1 MMVNATTD
9 MNMEVAT
16 NREVHSRTL
25 LAFCCGA
32 LLGATL
38 GILVAPPRGRD
49 TRHRIASTARTG
61 RKRASRLLHR
71 SRKSFDRQTARVRT
85 LADGARTHA
94 RHLGADV
101 VDAVQDAGAAFE
113 RARKEAG
120 GH

>member
-1 MMVNATTD
+1 MMVNATAD

-16 NREVHSRTL
+16 NREAHSRTL

-32 LLGATL
+32 LSGATI
-38 GILVAPPRGRD
+38 GILMAPRGRD

-61 RKRASRLLHR
+61 RTPAYQLLHR
-71 SRKSFDRQTARVRT
+71 SRNAFDRQTARVRT